1 MSTKIVLIII
11 AAAVFC
17 SNLPVRAQPRV
28 VETQIKL
35 TEKQVEGFIAVQKA
49 MSEVVENMAG
59 QALSKRDRA
68 TYQAQLNTRA
78 RRHGFKNLAEYQAV
92 AAEISSIIAGVD
104 PQTKVFTDPGSAIQK
119 ELERLTADSAISDRE
134 KQKLCDELNLAL
146 KSAQFSQPNNV
157 ALVQKY
163 YDKLDMTNLT
173 VLEGGVP
180 SMSTVVRTI
189 SE

>member
-1 MSTKIVLIII
+1 MSAKIVLIII

-17 SNLPVRAQPRV
+17 STLPARAQPQA

-59 QALSKRDRA
+59 QALSKRDQAR
-68 TYQAQLNTRA
+68 YQAQLNTRA

-92 AAEISSIIAGVD
+92 ATEISSIIAGVD
-104 PQTKVFTDPGSAIQK
+104 PQTKVFTDPGLAIQK
-119 ELERLTADSAISDRE
+119 ELERLTADRAISDRE